1 MLSQNKDGDK
11 KLLISYRPRLL
22 PPRCKKI
29 LNGFLNNSVRPETKI
44 STLFLFY
51 FLHIIVNFM
60 EKEPCFVHFSRS
72 YEVTKF

>member
-1 MLSQNKDGDK
+1 MHQMLSQFKDGDK

-22 PPRCKKI
+22 PPRCK
-29 LNGFLNNSVRPETKI
+29 NSVRPETKI

-51 FLHIIVNFM
+51 FLHIMVNFM